1 MSITSYISALHQNK
15 HTVWHRAMARQ
26 APMGGA
32 LEHGTGVTAFFRQ
45 FTVRGGQADLGF
57 NPGYLPVLQLAMSIL
72 PF

>member
-1 MSITSYISALHQNK
+1 
-15 HTVWHRAMARQ
+15 MARQ

-45 FTVRGGQADLGF
+45 FTVRGGQAGLGF
-57 NPGYLPVLQLAMSIL
+57 NPGYLPALQLAMSIL